1 MKYNYTLLVA
11 FHAFLFKGESYE
23 TITKAIERIERL
35 HREETGNESDTFGV
49 RFGTLVYTKRNF
61 QIDLSLPTTNVG
73 NRELL
78 KESMQE
84 AIDNPDSM
92 EIILN

>member
-23 TITKAIERIERL
+23 TIIKTIERIEKL
-35 HREETGNESDTFGV
+35 HREETGNQNHTFGV
-49 RFGTLVYTKRNF
+49 RFGTLVYLKNNF
-61 QIDLSLPTTNVG
+61 QIDLSLPTTNKG
-73 NRELL
+73 NRDLL
-78 KESMQE
+78 KEFMQG